1 MVEATGPRTQLPG
14 TEETKGAPSNELTYV
29 VGNQAAWGQDIKDRL
44 EGVDMNALESGL
56 LDRYIQD
63 PATCQKNVL
72 SLCQKLELKAEA
84 ADDKYSL
91 KRLRKLI
98 PLLMEHDFWSTQP
111 VPKYFERFHEN
122 LLNKPIETK
131 TVAEVRQQ
139 PYDLP

>member
-1 MVEATGPRTQLPG
+1 
-14 TEETKGAPSNELTYV
+14 
-29 VGNQAAWGQDIKDRL
+29 
-44 EGVDMNALESGL
+44 MNALESGL